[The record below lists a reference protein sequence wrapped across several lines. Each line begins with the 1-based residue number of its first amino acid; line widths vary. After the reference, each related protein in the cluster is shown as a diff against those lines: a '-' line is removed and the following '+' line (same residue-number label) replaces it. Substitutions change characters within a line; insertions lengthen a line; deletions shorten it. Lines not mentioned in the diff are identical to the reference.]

1 MKSGLKYM
9 VLGIVLTGLVELANA
24 QSARDS
30 IYNEIAHMDSVVFTA
45 FNTRDVEKFKSLF
58 AEDLEFYHDK
68 GGLTNYEHTINFMKE
83 VAKNNNG

>member
-30 IYNEIAHMDSVVFTA
+30 IYNEIAHMDSVVFKA
-45 FNTRDVEKFKSLF
+45 FNARDVVKIK
-58 AEDLEFYHDK
+58 
-68 GGLTNYEHTINFMKE
+68 
-83 VAKNNNG
+83 